1 MEKNDKLKQIKE
13 LLKDYD
19 ENAVNEYVN
28 YIYKIHIDT
37 NSKGELTSPWASRT
51 SAKKY
56 ADYFKIV
63 NREGLYFDGIHI
75 TLNNRGIQYDY
86 IAYKNKMLL
95 AYPETKIDIQLVY
108 EGDDFQVAKESGNI
122 IYHHTIASPFQRS
135 IDKIIGGYC
144 VIINKRGEFITLLS
158 KEEFNNHRQIA
169 KTKYIWDQ
177 WYGEMA
183 FKTLFKK
190 AIKIHFSDIYE
201 NIEKEDNK
209 NYDLENLN
217 EVDSGETKIR
227 EKIGKD
233 LVKIKTVEELKKYYN
248 DFKGTS
254 ENTAIFMELVAQ
266 KQSELNSTKTDENI

>member
-28 YIYKIHIDT
+28 YVYKTHIDT
-37 NSKGELTSPWASRT
+37 NSKGELTSPWAMNT

-75 TLNNRGIQYDY
+75 TINSRGIQYDY

-108 EGDDFQVAKESGNI
+108 EGDDFQIAKESGNI

-158 KEEFNNHRQIA
+158 KEEFNNHRQVA

-201 NIEKEDNK
+201 NIEKVDNE
-209 NYDLENLN
+209 NYDLETQIIDEN
-217 EVDSGETKIR
+217 TM
-227 EKIGKD
+227 GKYRD
-233 LVKIKTVEELKKYYN
+233 EIDAIKTKEELSTYYKENKNSVPDVEIFTKLLADKKA
-248 DFKGTS
+248 K
-254 ENTAIFMELVAQ
+254 L
-266 KQSELNSTKTDENI
+266 KTDENL